1 MTHTDIK
8 TEGIISYLPKTWRP
22 YLLLMRIDRPIG
34 WWLLLLP
41 GWWSIALASGGFEG
55 MYWRHWYYMVLFFF
69 GAILMRGAGCIVND
83 IWDKD
88 LDAQVERTRLRPIA
102 AGVVEIYQAYAFLFF
117 ILFTGLIILLQMPW
131 ITFWLGVFSLVFIGT
146 YPYMK
151 RITWWPQAFLGIT
164 FNFGALM
171 GWSAITSN
179 LSLTPVLLYAACVF
193 WTLGYDTVYAHQ
205 DKKDDALIGIKS
217 TALLFGKRSK
227 IYVAAFYTLTM
238 ILLVTAMINAGAGH
252 ISLLLMTLPAIHL
265 IRQMMDWRINSPES
279 ALKIFK
285 SNRNFGLLVLICM
298 LLSGLATNA
307 S

>member
-8 TEGIISYLPKTWRP
+8 TEGIISYLPKAWRP

-41 GWWSIALASGGFEG
+41 GWWSIALAANGFNG
-55 MYWRHWYYMVLFFF
+55 MGFRHWYFMALFFV

-88 LDAQVERTRLRPIA
+88 LDKQVERTRMRPIA
-102 AGVVEIYQAYAFLFF
+102 SGVVKIYQAYAFLFF
-117 ILFTGLIILLQMPW
+117 ILFTGLVILLQMPW
-131 ITFWLGVFSLVFIGT
+131 ITFWLGVLSLFFIGT

-171 GWSAITSN
+171 GWSAVTGD
-179 LSLTPVLLYAACVF
+179 LSLTPLLIYTAGFF

-205 DKKDDALIGIKS
+205 DKKDDALVGIKS
-217 TALLFGKRSK
+217 TALLFGQRSK
-227 IYVAAFYTLTM
+227 LYVGIFYILTM
-238 ILLVTAMINAGAGH
+238 ALLTAAMMNAGAGH

-265 IRQMMDWRINSPES
+265 IRQIMDWRINDPES
-279 ALKIFK
+279 SLKIFK
-285 SNRNFGLLVLICM
+285 SNRNFGLLVFLSM
-298 LLSGLATNA
+298 LLSGLAA
-307 S
+307 V